1 MRKNKRSLF
10 LHIGRHRY
18 GPKKTGNKNTFTY
31 IHVFIITSQNLLSQ
45 QNAKNS
51 FIYTISY
58 IVFIDSYYK
67 NKDYRIEICAQ

>member
-1 MRKNKRSLF
+1 MFLSLQVK
-10 LHIGRHRY
+10 ICC
-18 GPKKTGNKNTFTY
+18 
-31 IHVFIITSQNLLSQ
+31 SQ